1 MPAPQY
7 AREIP
12 QRYRLEAARCAACR
26 KIAFPPRRVCPSC
39 HGESFETLALSDQ
52 GTLVTWTVIHVAPS
66 DLAEQAPYVVGIV
79 ELDEGVRVT
88 AQIADCEPDALEFGA
103 PVRRVLR
110 RLRAEG
116 PGGILQYGY
125 KFVPRKA
132 AGS

>member
-12 QRYRLEAARCAACR
+12 QRYRLEAARCSGCR
-26 KIAFPPRRVCPSC
+26 KVAFPPRRVCSGC
-39 HGESFETLALSDQ
+39 HGESFEMIVLSDQ
-52 GTLVTWTVIHVAPS
+52 GKLVTWTVIHVAPGDFS
-66 DLAEQAPYVVGIV
+66 GQAPYVLGIV
-79 ELDEGVRVT
+79 ELDEGVRIT
-88 AQIADCEPDALEFGA
+88 AQIADCDPQELDFGA

-125 KFVPRKA
+125 KFVLSR
-132 AGS
+132 S